1 MKNCLSLAA
10 MSVLPSFYLMSRNMT
25 DAPLSH
31 GNGITALQLAI
42 AVLVGALYTANHF
55 KGRIKT
61 FLNARLPKVGRGEGT
76 KS

>member
-10 MSVLPSFYLMSRNMT
+10 MSVLPSFYLMSRDMT
-25 DAPLSH
+25 DAAFSH

-61 FLNARLPKVGRGEGT
+61 FFKYSSS
-76 KS
+76 KSRKG